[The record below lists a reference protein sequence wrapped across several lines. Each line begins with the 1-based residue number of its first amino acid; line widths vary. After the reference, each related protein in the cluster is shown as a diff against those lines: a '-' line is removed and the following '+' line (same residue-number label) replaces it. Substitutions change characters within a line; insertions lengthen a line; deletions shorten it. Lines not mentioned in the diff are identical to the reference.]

1 MIEMPVLTRKA
12 LDPFGLVAACLG
24 SRARAPLRRQCLRAA
39 ALIVCIGLAW
49 NAAAAQVE
57 PYPVKPIRLVVPF
70 PPGGSND
77 LLARVISQKFN
88 EAWGQ
93 PAIIDN
99 RPGGGS
105 TIGIEVV
112 VRAAPDGY
120 TLLTTSGG
128 IAINVSLY
136 KLSFNPVRDL
146 TPVALLA
153 QMPYLLTVNPSMT
166 AKSAQDIIELAR
178 AQPGKLIF
186 SSSGA
191 GTSAHLTMEMFNS
204 AAKVRMLHVPYKGGA
219 PAVSAVISGEAQMTF
234 NVITGTLPHVRSGK
248 LRGIA
253 VSSAKRAEVAPDIP
267 TVSESGLPGFDVIA
281 WYNMF
286 APARTP
292 HSIVNRLN
300 TEVNRM
306 LLQPDVRERFKGLG
320 VTPLSGTPEDL
331 GNLLKSEIVRYAK
344 LIKDAGIRLD

>member
-1 MIEMPVLTRKA
+1 MQ
-12 LDPFGLVAACLG
+12 DLV
-24 SRARAPLRRQCLRAA
+24 RAA
-39 ALIVCIGLAW
+39 AIMFSVALASPAE
-49 NAAAAQVE
+49 AAE
-57 PYPVKPIRLVVPF
+57 TERYPVKPIRIVVPF
-70 PPGGSND
+70 TPGGSND

-136 KLSFNPVRDL
+136 KLPFNPVTDL
-146 TPVALLA
+146 APVALLA
-153 QMPYLLTVNPSMT
+153 QMPYLLTVNPALP
-166 AKSAQDIIELAR
+166 AKSVQDIINLAK
-178 AQPGKLIF
+178 AQPGKLVF

-204 AAKVRMLHVPYKGGA
+204 AAKLSMLHVPYKGGA
-219 PAVSAVISGEAQMTF
+219 PAVTAVMTGEAQMTF
-234 NVITGTLPHVRSGK
+234 NVITGTLPQVRTGK
-248 LRGIA
+248 LRAIA
-253 VSSAKRAEVAPDIP
+253 VSSAKRAEVVPEIP
-267 TVSESGLPGFDVIA
+267 TVAESGVPGFQVIA

-292 HSIVNRLN
+292 RSIVNRLN
-300 TEVNRM
+300 AELNRM
-306 LLQPDVRERFKGLG
+306 LLQADVRERFRTLG

-331 GNLLKSEIVRYAK
+331 GQLLKLEIARYAK
-344 LIKDAGIRLD
+344 LINDAGIKLD

>member
-1 MIEMPVLTRKA
+1 MQ
-12 LDPFGLVAACLG
+12 DLV
-24 SRARAPLRRQCLRAA
+24 RAA
-39 ALIVCIGLAW
+39 AIMFSVALASPAE
-49 NAAAAQVE
+49 AAE
-57 PYPVKPIRLVVPF
+57 TERYPVKPIRIVVPF
-70 PPGGSND
+70 TPGGSND

-136 KLSFNPVRDL
+136 KLPFNPVTDL
-146 TPVALLA
+146 APVALLA
-153 QMPYLLTVNPSMT
+153 QMPYLLTVNPALP
-166 AKSAQDIIELAR
+166 AKSVHDIINLAK
-178 AQPGKLIF
+178 AQPGKLVF

-204 AAKVRMLHVPYKGGA
+204 AAKLSMLHVPYKGGA
-219 PAVSAVISGEAQMTF
+219 PAVTAVMTGEAQMTF
-234 NVITGTLPHVRSGK
+234 NVITGTLPQVRTGK
-248 LRGIA
+248 LRAIA
-253 VSSAKRAEVAPDIP
+253 VSSAKRAEVVPEIP
-267 TVSESGLPGFDVIA
+267 TVAESGVPGFQVIA

-292 HSIVNRLN
+292 RSIVNRLN
-300 TEVNRM
+300 AELNRM
-306 LLQPDVRERFKGLG
+306 LLQADVRERFRTLG

-331 GNLLKSEIVRYAK
+331 GQLLKLEIARYAK
-344 LIKDAGIRLD
+344 LINDAGIKLD

>member
-1 MIEMPVLTRKA
+1 MRSLVTLTA
-12 LDPFGLVAACLG
+12 MMFCAVT
-24 SRARAPLRRQCLRAA
+24 
-39 ALIVCIGLAW
+39 AW
-49 NAAAAQVE
+49 PAAAAE
-57 PYPVKPIRLVVPF
+57 ADRYPVKPIRIVVPF

-136 KLSFNPVRDL
+136 KLPFNPVTDL

-153 QMPYLLTVNPSMT
+153 QMPYLLTVNPSLP
-166 AKSAQDIIELAR
+166 AKSVQDMISLAR
-178 AQPGKLIF
+178 AQPGKLVY

-191 GTSAHLTMEMFNS
+191 GTSAHLTMELFNA
-204 AAKVRMLHVPYKGGA
+204 AAKLNMLHVPYKGGA
-219 PAVSAVISGEAQMTF
+219 PAVNAVLSNEAQMTF
-234 NVITGTLPHVRSGK
+234 NVITGTLPHARSGK
-248 LRGIA
+248 LRALA
-253 VSSAKRAEVAPDIP
+253 VSSAKRAEVAPEIP
-267 TVSESGLPGFDVIA
+267 TVAESGLRGFEVVA

-292 HSIVNRLN
+292 RPIVTRLN
-300 TEVNRM
+300 TELNRM
-306 LLQPDVRERFKGLG
+306 LRQPDVLERFKALG
-320 VTPLSGTPEDL
+320 VTQLSGTPEEL
-331 GNLLKSEIVRYAK
+331 GALLKSEIVRYGK
-344 LIKDAGIRLD
+344 LIRETGIKVD

>member
-1 MIEMPVLTRKA
+1 MFSMA
-12 LDPFGLVAACLG
+12 
-24 SRARAPLRRQCLRAA
+24 
-39 ALIVCIGLAW
+39 LAW
-49 NAAAAQVE
+49 PAEAAEAAE
-57 PYPVKPIRLVVPF
+57 AERYPTKPIRIVVPF

-77 LLARVISQKFN
+77 LLGRVISQKFN

-136 KLSFNPVRDL
+136 KLPFNPVTDL

-153 QMPYLLTVNPSMT
+153 QMPYLLTVNPSLP
-166 AKSAQDIIELAR
+166 AKSVQDIINLAK
-178 AQPGKLIF
+178 AQPGKLVF

-204 AAKVRMLHVPYKGGA
+204 AAKLSMLHVPYKGGA
-219 PAVSAVISGEAQMTF
+219 PAVSAVMSGEAQMTF

-248 LRGIA
+248 LRAIA
-253 VSSAKRAEVAPDIP
+253 VSSAKRAEVAPEIP
-267 TVSESGLPGFDVIA
+267 TVEESGVPRFEVIA

-292 HSIVNRLN
+292 RSIVNRLN
-300 TEVNRM
+300 AELNRM
-306 LLQPDVRERFKGLG
+306 LLQPDVRERFRTLG

-331 GNLLKSEIVRYAK
+331 GNLLKSEIARYAK
-344 LIKDAGIRLD
+344 LINEAGIRLD